1 MKLSDFGIAKTALG
15 LLLLSAVMNRRM
27 PHLCWHASLHESGT
41 HPLGQLHVV
50 FGGELHGRFRC
61 DYWSMAIVIMEAALG
76 YYPIR
81 ATDDHVEVSEGE
93 GTED

>member
-1 MKLSDFGIAKTALG
+1 M
-15 LLLLSAVMNRRM
+15 V
-27 PHLCWHASLHESGT
+27 
-41 HPLGQLHVV
+41 
-50 FGGELHGRFRC
+50 GGELHGRFRC

-93 GTED
+93 GTDG